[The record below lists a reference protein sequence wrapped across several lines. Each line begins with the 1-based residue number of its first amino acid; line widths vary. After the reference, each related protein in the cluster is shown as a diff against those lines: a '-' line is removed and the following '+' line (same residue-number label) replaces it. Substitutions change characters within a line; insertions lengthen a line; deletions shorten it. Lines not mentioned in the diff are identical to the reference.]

1 MKKLYS
7 LTTYCRKKPLHL
19 FSKQLVFF
27 MIKNIC
33 SGKPQLL
40 FENFEIVF
48 KQITGNL
55 NAVSTNF
62 HTIKTN

>member
-1 MKKLYS
+1 M
-7 LTTYCRKKPLHL
+7 KKPLHL

-62 HTIKTN
+62 HTNKTNKNQKFK

>member
-1 MKKLYS
+1 M
-7 LTTYCRKKPLHL
+7 KKPLHL

>member
-1 MKKLYS
+1 MKQLSS
-7 LTTYCRKKPLHL
+7 LPTSCMKKPLHL